1 MSLLERNSWRGE
13 CCERERMSKSVKE
26 SVRKRMLLVE
36 RGSRWMSREEAY
48 GVHHCII
55 NTQSTFA
62 YSMLSIHTTI

>member
-36 RGSRWMSREEAY
+36 RGSRCMSREEAY
-48 GVHHCII
+48 GGD
-55 NTQSTFA
+55 NA
-62 YSMLSIHTTI
+62 K